1 MRHQSAQPQTNRRQV
16 LVVTVANT
24 VIEGAHVP
32 DPVLDVLD
40 PDADQLQ
47 EDIVV
52 DLETGDAPIL
62 VTVEIE
68 DGLRRSPAP
77 GLVDIVTAHVREA
90 GIIGEVIMLGQGL
103 TIAKSIGI
111 LVRTPVVDTHV
122 VDLKV
127 TEATT
132 VTGRTETPVKGIEH
146 ETATGIVRKSEK
158 ENAKKNV
165 SEIVDLIAEIVKN
178 IVTVK
183 EILMTDGIPS
193 RRNIEMFQRS
203 KVTATEQ
210 FDRKKEKRIPKLTIV
225 RVQLWMR
232 FNPQRKANI
241 QTVSAVA
248 VTVKMKI
255 VRFVL
260 LKVWKMERPRV
271 MMTLSLVTSNRP
283 NLQL

>member
-1 MRHQSAQPQTNRRQV
+1 M
-16 LVVTVANT
+16 LVVTVAKT

-132 VTGRTETPVKGIEH
+132 VTGRTETLVKGIEH